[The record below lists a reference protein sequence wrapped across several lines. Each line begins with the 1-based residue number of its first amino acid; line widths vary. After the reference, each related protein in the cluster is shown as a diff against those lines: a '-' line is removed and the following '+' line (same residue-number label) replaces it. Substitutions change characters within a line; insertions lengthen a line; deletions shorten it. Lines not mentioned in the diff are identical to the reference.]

1 MALSQNT
8 WMIVETS
15 SRFCQL
21 KITLIIVTKPLSVV
35 FGHLIKHWQHIN
47 KKKQEKNKKTPTHTI
62 SVICEMIF
70 IK

>member
-47 KKKQEKNKKTPTHTI
+47 KKKTREKQENTNTHNI
-62 SVICEMIF
+62 SNL
-70 IK
+70 